1 MPQIK
6 FVETKDFMVEKRVSS
21 TPMPFMHHHLSF
33 EIFYII
39 SGEREYFIEDDFFK
53 LREGDMVIVP
63 ENLLHRTDGKSASRY
78 LIYFSRPYLEKYLT
92 SQMISSLAIHRPS
105 VFRPDEE
112 QREQL
117 KVLFNKI
124 FSEYE
129 KAPED
134 DPRLFG
140 YLLQILLMLTNS
152 NSAYAPS
159 EYTDNRIEEIIKYI
173 NESYASINNIDEI
186 ASRFYISKY
195 YLCRLFNQNLG
206 TSLITYLNTIKIRK
220 ACEMLCEEKYSIT
233 DTATKCGFNSPSY
246 FCKVFKEERG
256 ISPSQYKKQHKCRV
270 E

>member
-1 MPQIK
+1 
-6 FVETKDFMVEKRVSS
+6 
-21 TPMPFMHHHLSF
+21 MPFMHHHLSF

-39 SGEREYFIEDDFFK
+39 NGEREYFIEDDFFR
-53 LREGDMVIVP
+53 LSEGDLVVVP

-78 LIYFSRPYLEKYLT
+78 LIYFSRTYLEKYLAP
-92 SQMISSLAIHRPS
+92 QMISSLSIHRPY

-112 QREQL
+112 QREPL

-124 FSEYE
+124 FSEYG
-129 KAPED
+129 KAPMD

-140 YLLQILLMLTNS
+140 YLLQILLMLTNCN
-152 NSAYAPS
+152 NSYAPS
-159 EYTDNRIEEIIKYI
+159 EYTDNRMEEIIKFV
-173 NESYASINNIDEI
+173 NENYSGIGSISEI

-206 TSLITYLNTIKIRK
+206 ISLITYLNTIKIRR
-220 ACEMLCEEKYSIT
+220 ACEMLCEGKYSIT
-233 DTATKCGFNSPSY
+233 DIATKCGFNSPSY

-256 ISPSQYKKQHKCRV
+256 ISPTQYKKQHKYRV